1 MDYMGQA
8 GRRLAEINA
17 SEGAAGNISVYIG
30 RPLEPRRTFPVE
42 RRIDLPGTYAEL
54 QGKSF
59 LVSGS
64 GQRLGDIHRV
74 PAKSLAFLTVEDRG
88 DSAILHTAPE
98 CAFRQPTSELNTHL
112 AVHAERVRNT
122 GIELQALVHAQP
134 PYLTYLSHIPAYQ
147 DMLYLNRH
155 VLRWQPE
162 LIVHFPEGI
171 GYVPFFV
178 PGSAELEAATRR
190 AMRDHQVVV
199 WAKHGVMAR
208 SDLSAEVAADLIE
221 YVEAG
226 ARYEYMNL
234 VGGGVA
240 HGLSEAEMRQICE
253 AHGVTETI
261 FDDTWSE
268 P

>member
-1 MDYMGQA
+1 MDSMGQA
-8 GRRLAEINA
+8 GRRLGEINA
-17 SEGAAGNISVYIG
+17 TEGAAGNISVYVG
-30 RPLEPRRTFPVE
+30 WPLEPRRTFPVE
-42 RRIDLPGTYAEL
+42 RRIELPGTYAEL

-64 GQRLGDIHRV
+64 GQRLRDIHRA
-74 PAKSLAFLTVEDRG
+74 PTKSLAFLTVEEPG
-88 DSAILHTAPE
+88 DSATLHTAPE
-98 CAFRQPTSELNTHL
+98 CAFRRPTSELNTHL
-112 AVHAERVRNT
+112 AIHAERVQNT
-122 GIELQALVHAQP
+122 GIELQALLHAQP

-147 DMLYLNRH
+147 DTLYLNRH

-162 LIVHFPEGI
+162 LIAHFPEGI

-178 PGSAELEAATRR
+178 PGSAELEAATRQ
-190 AMRDHQVVV
+190 AMRDHKIVV
-199 WAKHGVMAR
+199 WAKHGIMAR
-208 SDLSAEVAADLIE
+208 SDRSAEGATDLIE

-253 AHGVTETI
+253 EHGVTETI
-261 FDDTWSE
+261 FDDTWSGS
-268 P
+268 